1 MIHHLLNDTF
11 FAAFVCFVCFLFCL
25 LFILIIFQ
33 YDFAAYLFIIFSLRL
48 RREQIKPQGLNL
60 SFLARKI
67 LLPVILLLTIYV
79 SLIFKEHFC
88 NMLDV
93 CMYVYTFFLANKLT
107 ETETSMRG
115 KPR

>member
-1 MIHHLLNDTF
+1 MISP
-11 FAAFVCFVCFLFCL
+11 
-25 LFILIIFQ
+25 LI
-33 YDFAAYLFIIFSLRL
+33 YSLYLVLGYGGSSYN
-48 RREQIKPQGLNL
+48 KPQGLNL

-79 SLIFKEHFC
+79 SLIFHEHFC

-115 KPR
+115 KPRYNGHLELVPAFRYSY

>member
-1 MIHHLLNDTF
+1 MISP
-11 FAAFVCFVCFLFCL
+11 
-25 LFILIIFQ
+25 LI
-33 YDFAAYLFIIFSLRL
+33 YSLYLVLGYGRSSYN
-48 RREQIKPQGLNL
+48 KPQGLNL

-79 SLIFKEHFC
+79 SLIFNEHFC